1 MLDREE
7 RDREK
12 IRQKK
17 GWGEIKGLNENFR
30 KSQWFVVLME
40 SVWEDETQ
48 VVRIVIKKCNLSP

>member
-48 VVRIVIKKCNLSP
+48 VG